1 MKNSFVLIGLLGM
14 GLIVG
19 GCVTSGSSR
28 VEDDFGN
35 SFRRA
40 KANQTLNPE
49 AAKNIEPVTGLDG
62 KAAQGILDR
71 YQKDFEK
78 QAPPAPYVLS
88 LEDMGKK

>member
-19 GCVTSGSSR
+19 SCITGGSSR

-35 SFRRA
+35 SFRQA
-40 KANQTLNPE
+40 KANQRLNPE

-62 KAAQGILDR
+62 KSAQAVVDM

-78 QAPPAPYVLS
+78 PASPTPFVLS
-88 LEDMGKK
+88 LENMGKK